1 MKRTLQRILN
11 QRVLIVSVLS
21 TAFLFA
27 FLFAQVLAAYAERG
41 SGRDSCKTSQCEVK
55 S

>member
-27 FLFAQVLAAYAERG
+27 QVLAAYAERG
-41 SGRDSCKTSQCEVK
+41 SGRDSCKSSQCEVK
-55 S
+55 L